1 MNGLNM
7 WSLSVFILLISIWD
21 LSVSKK
27 ICSENVLEKREEI
40 ANIVISGTVKQL
52 MPDKIHKN
60 MYKGEIEI
68 KRIFKGNGE
77 IHNRTYN
84 VIKRGPNGRSMV
96 MIEGFGDPHICESV
110 VRKFDTRIFLL
121 NKGENGDLKLNSSI
135 VRLTL
140 TNLERTYAAVEG
152 KRHLYIC
159 FKFSIHLSNISPP
172 NYPLTLKPSFL
183 RVSYDPDGKIINI
196 PTNTH
201 FHPQRCSS

>member
-1 MNGLNM
+1 MYIYVHFITKSKTVMNGLNM
-7 WSLSVFILLISIWD
+7 WCLSLLILVISFWD

-27 ICSENVLEKREEI
+27 ICSESVLEKREEI
-40 ANIVISGTVKQL
+40 ASIVISGTVKQL

-84 VIKRGPNGRSMV
+84 VVKRGPNGRSMV

-140 TNLERTYAAVEG
+140 TNLERTYAAVEDLALV
-152 KRHLYIC
+152 KNRRDHKDYILGHPSS
-159 FKFSIHLSNISPP
+159 FGIIILVRF
-172 NYPLTLKPSFL
+172 LTYQTYLKSG
-183 RVSYDPDGKIINI
+183 V
-196 PTNTH
+196 
-201 FHPQRCSS
+201 